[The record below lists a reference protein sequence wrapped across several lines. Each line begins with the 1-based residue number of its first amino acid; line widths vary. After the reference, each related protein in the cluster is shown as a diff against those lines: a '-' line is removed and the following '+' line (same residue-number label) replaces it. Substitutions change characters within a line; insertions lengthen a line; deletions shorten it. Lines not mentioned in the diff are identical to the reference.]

1 MFKKKC
7 KHEYEV
13 IVNEKIYEIE
23 KKSLP
28 DHYPSL
34 FNTLTTTVTVNS
46 DELIE
51 LLKNKDI
58 TKDEILNLFKN
69 KNESKNEEIK
79 EKHVIGVCIIQ
90 RCSLCGKI
98 DKHVVYFDPAKNR
111 INNSFLMF

>member
-1 MFKKKC
+1 MFSKKC

-23 KKSLP
+23 KKSLF

-34 FNTLTTTVTVNS
+34 FNTQTSTTTVNFS

-69 KNESKNEEIK
+69 KNECKNEEVK

-98 DKHVVYFDPAKNR
+98 DEHVVYFDPVKNR
-111 INNSFLMF
+111 NSFLMF

>member
-23 KKSLP
+23 KKSLF

-34 FNTLTTTVTVNS
+34 FNTSTTTVNFS

-58 TKDEILNLFKN
+58 TKKTRDHGKRTSCAPGYYSAKLTKQAN
-69 KNESKNEEIK
+69 K
-79 EKHVIGVCIIQ
+79 
-90 RCSLCGKI
+90 R
-98 DKHVVYFDPAKNR
+98 
-111 INNSFLMF
+111 